1 VVVAGARERRDE
13 TERGGLRETLG
24 RPLDLVLLSVERIQ
38 ESMDDAVARGRMTR
52 EDANDLVA
60 ELVERGRRTSRDLL
74 GDLEQLLGR
83 GRGQIESAAGDARRR
98 AGDQAVR
105 ARRAV
110 GIEASAPIADYDEM
124 TVAQVRRHLAGLT
137 PAELRKLREYER
149 RHANRKSVLAAVDKA
164 LD

>member
-1 VVVAGARERRDE
+1 MAGARERRDE

-74 GDLEQLLGR
+74 GDLEQLLGK
-83 GRGQIESAAGDARRR
+83 GRDQIGTAADDARRR
-98 AGDQAVR
+98 AGEGAVK
-105 ARRAV
+105 ARRVV
-110 GIEASAPIADYDEM
+110 GMQQAAPLPGYDDM
-124 TVAQVRRHLAGLT
+124 TVAQVRQRLGGLT
-137 PAELRKLREYER
+137 PAELRKLGEYER
-149 RHANRKSVLAAVDKA
+149 RHANRKSVLAAVERA